1 LQNCNSTPYSVAGPE
16 SPKEENY
23 LPYMAP
29 DGESFRGINAVR
41 LLSKGEKYTL
51 DKVIADGYD
60 MKLSIFEVLVPA
72 LISSFEKSIKADDA
86 LYADLAEPIA
96 VLKNWDYYAKENSV
110 ATTLANEWAFK
121 LDPIIRKTYSNE
133 GELDQVENTR
143 NFAQNA
149 SAEQLLPQLQMV
161 VQELKTKFGTWEIP
175 WGDINRFQRLSGDIN
190 LDYDDSIAS
199 LPISAA
205 SALWG
210 CLPAYKSVYQENT
223 KKRYGNSGNSFVCAV
238 EFGDKVKAKSLL
250 AGGNSS
256 DPKSKHFNDQSEM
269 YQKGQF
275 KDVLFYKEDVEK
287 HSERKYHPG
296 E

>member
-1 LQNCNSTPYSVAGPE
+1 
-16 SPKEENY
+16 
-23 LPYMAP
+23 
-29 DGESFRGINAVR
+29 
-41 LLSKGEKYTL
+41 
-51 DKVIADGYD
+51 
-60 MKLSIFEVLVPA
+60 
-72 LISSFEKSIKADDA
+72 
-86 LYADLAEPIA
+86 
-96 VLKNWDYYAKENSV
+96 
-110 ATTLANEWAFK
+110 
-121 LDPIIRKTYSNE
+121 
-133 GELDQVENTR
+133 
-143 NFAQNA
+143 
-149 SAEQLLPQLQMV
+149 MV

-205 SALWG
+205 SSLWG

-250 AGGNSS
+250 AGEIVVILNQNILMINRNVS
-256 DPKSKHFNDQSEM
+256 
-269 YQKGQF
+269 KGQF

-287 HSERKYHPG
+287 QSEQYHPG